1 MVVNIYDTANELE
14 RQMRQTQEFIGLKE
28 AFDDLKADK
37 EATDLFVK
45 FQAKQAAAQQ
55 KQMQG
60 QEISEDEIKE
70 IQALAKDVTSKDVIQ
85 ALMAKEQQVDQMI
98 QQLNQIITGPLQEL
112 VAGKCDQ
119 PSRQTVLRH

>member
-14 RQMRQTQEFIGLKE
+14 RQMRETQEFMGLKE
-28 AFDDLKADK
+28 AFDNLKADK

-55 KQMQG
+55 KQAQG
-60 QEISEDEIKE
+60 QQISDDEIKE
-70 IQALAKDVTSKDVIQ
+70 IQGLAKDVTAKPVIQ

-98 QQLNQIITGPLQEL
+98 QQLNQIITGPIQDLYKQLGPQE
-112 VAGKCDQ
+112 G
-119 PSRQTVLRH
+119 

>member
-45 FQAKQAAAQQ
+45 FQSRKSKPWPKTLPAR
-55 KQMQG
+55 
-60 QEISEDEIKE
+60 
-70 IQALAKDVTSKDVIQ
+70 TSSK
-85 ALMAKEQQVDQMI
+85 
-98 QQLNQIITGPLQEL
+98 P
-112 VAGKCDQ
+112 
-119 PSRQTVLRH
+119 

>member
-55 KQMQG
+55 K
-60 QEISEDEIKE
+60 
-70 IQALAKDVTSKDVIQ
+70 
-85 ALMAKEQQVDQMI
+85 
-98 QQLNQIITGPLQEL
+98 
-112 VAGKCDQ
+112 
-119 PSRQTVLRH
+119 

>member
-112 VAGKCDQ
+112 YKQFVPQEG
-119 PSRQTVLRH
+119 

>member
-45 FQAKQAAAQQ
+45 FQAAAQQ

-112 VAGKCDQ
+112 YKQFGPQ
-119 PSRQTVLRH
+119 EG

>member
-55 KQMQG
+55 KQ
-60 QEISEDEIKE
+60 

-112 VAGKCDQ
+112 YKQFGPQ
-119 PSRQTVLRH
+119 EG

>member
-70 IQALAKDVTSKDVIQ
+70 IQAL
-85 ALMAKEQQVDQMI
+85 MAKEQQVDQMI

-112 VAGKCDQ
+112 YKQFGPQ
-119 PSRQTVLRH
+119 EG

>member
-14 RQMRQTQEFIGLKE
+14 RQMRQTREFIGLKE

-112 VAGKCDQ
+112 YKQFGPQ
-119 PSRQTVLRH
+119 EG